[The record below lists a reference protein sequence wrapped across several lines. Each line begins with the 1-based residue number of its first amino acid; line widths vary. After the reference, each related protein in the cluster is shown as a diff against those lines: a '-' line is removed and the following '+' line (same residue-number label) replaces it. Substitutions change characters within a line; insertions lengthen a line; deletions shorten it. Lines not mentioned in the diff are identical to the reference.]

1 MKQTVLL
8 QNGLALEA
16 ELIKEYS
23 DNVKVFYL
31 QDRIL
36 ITKYN
41 KESSS
46 IDLLP
51 IIEQT
56 T

>member
-8 QNGLALEA
+8 RNGLTLEA
-16 ELIKEYS
+16 ELIREYS
-23 DNVKVFYL
+23 NNVKVFYL

-36 ITKYN
+36 ITKDD
-41 KESSS
+41 KESLS